1 MGPVEE
7 GVLAFLCC
15 VGAFSLIALF
25 FGWLL
30 RPGEGAGCWAVLPGR
45 GDGGGLEVA
54 LRQLAWLRRAGLFRG
69 EAVIWDAGLTP
80 EGRELALR
88 LARRWPWVTC
98 CPGGALEEWLG
109 R

>member
-1 MGPVEE
+1 MGPIEE

-30 RPGEGAGCWAVLPGR
+30 RPGE
-45 GDGGGLEVA
+45 DGGGLEVA